1 MDLLSDFS
9 GRAACSSAEKLIRS
23 LSGADLSLQ

>member
-9 GRAACSSAEKLIRS
+9 GCAARSSAEKLIRS
-23 LSGADLSLQ
+23 LSGADLTLQ